1 MSQTSINAKLRFNL
15 NNKVV
20 DAPIEWQDI
29 SIKANF
35 EDGGV
40 QPSIDVDSFTF
51 VDNEAQTIRDWI
63 GAGRIFEGIPFSID
77 AYNINTSKKSFDGYV
92 NCADGVELFEDRTI
106 KANIQLAKGLT
117 SIRDRLSG
125 ITMSYL
131 ESIGVFTQADYTSVK
146 YVVEKENNR
155 MEILM
160 NVVIAFMLIVQLQ
173 RQIKDLG
180 ENAGK
185 VIDAATPIPV
195 IVVPSVGTGFNLG
208 GLIYS
213 IIALLLNVVFTIFMV
228 VALINLSIKIFEALL
243 PIPRTHKT
251 LRLRTAL
258 TKIANHLGYSFSSP
272 IGLLDD
278 LVYLPSN
285 LETDDVNLFTGMV
298 SFPQGTKTGLPNERD
313 YGFTGLEF
321 FELCEKMFN
330 ADIKIDGT
338 TLEFRSRNDLYW
350 KQAPTYQ
357 MPNYLLS
364 VKRFNT
370 DELVFSR
377 LIKFDT
383 DEIAD
388 EWTLNNFKGTNYEII
403 TNDNTI
409 TNSDAKYI
417 TKHETLS
424 IPVALGNR
432 KDSLN
437 GLENSLEDLANV
449 LDNVI
454 GFFGGS
460 SNLTGKITS
469 RIGLLKVGTN
479 NTTKAKILFVKGN
492 KIPTN
497 HRDLFSAKVLYN
509 LYINEKS
516 FVLNNFGG
524 QKALY
529 TLKGL
534 PFGFDNFLNT
544 IENSNFVDSNNNLA
558 KFRTLNWLISGDTAD
573 GEYEQKEI
581 YTTTLTETYI
591 EAQ

>member
-1 MSQTSINAKLRFNL
+1 MSQTSISANLRFNL

-20 DAPIEWQDI
+20 DAPIEWEDI
-29 SIKANF
+29 SIDANF

-40 QPSIDVDSFTF
+40 QPIISIDSFTF
-51 VDNEAQTIRDWI
+51 VDKEAQEIRDWI
-63 GAGRIFEGIPFSID
+63 SSGRIFEGIPFKID
-77 AYNINTSKKSFDGYV
+77 AYNINTSKNSFDGYI
-92 NCADGVELFEDRTI
+92 NCADGVELHEDTTVN
-106 KANIQLAKGLT
+106 ANVEPKGLT
-117 SIRDRLSG
+117 NVKKRLSG

-131 ESIGVFTQADYTSVK
+131 EGIGVFTQADYTSVK
-146 YVVEKENNR
+146 YVVEKSNNK
-155 MEILM
+155 MEVLM
-160 NVVIAFMLIVQLQ
+160 NIVVAFMLSVQLKQ
-173 RQIKDLG
+173 QVEKTGNSIATT
-180 ENAGK
+180 AGI
-185 VIDAATPIPV
+185 VAAGISGT
-195 IVVPSVGTGFNLG
+195 VGAA
-208 GLIYS
+208 IYAVAS
-213 IIALLLNVVFTIFMV
+213 TILNIIFTVFMITAI
-228 VALINLSIKIFEALL
+228 ITLSIQIFEALL

-251 LRLRTAL
+251 LGLRTAL
-258 TKIANHLGYSFSSP
+258 TKIANHLGYTFSSP
-272 IGLLDD
+272 IALLDD

-285 LETDDVNLFTGMV
+285 LETDEVNLLTGFIN
-298 SFPQGTKTGLPNERD
+298 FPKGTKTGLPNERD

-321 FELCEKMFN
+321 FELCEKIFN
-330 ADIKIDGT
+330 ADIKVNGT
-338 TLEFRSRNDLYW
+338 TLEFRSRNDPYW

-357 MPNYLLS
+357 MPNYLLK

-377 LIKFDT
+377 LIRFDT

-403 TNDNTI
+403 TNDTTI
-409 TNSDAKYI
+409 INSEAKYI
-417 TKHETLS
+417 TKHETIS

-437 GLENSLEDLANV
+437 GLENSLADLAGTV
-449 LDNVI
+449 DDVI
-454 GFFGGS
+454 NFFGGS
-460 SNLTGKITS
+460 SNLAGKITS
-469 RIGLLKVGTN
+469 RIGVLKVGTN
-479 NTTKAKILFVKGN
+479 NTTKPKLLYVKGG
-492 KIPTN
+492 KLPSN
-497 HRDLFSAKVLYN
+497 HRTMFSAKVLYN

-529 TLKGL
+529 KLEDL

-544 IENSNFVDSNNNLA
+544 IENSNFVDSNNKLA
-558 KFRTLNWLISGDTAD
+558 KFRSLNWLISGDTAE